1 MADRVRADQS
11 AAEQVRIPHGVPAG
25 LCPVCELRQMDLGGI
40 CPRGGPDRLAF
51 ERKKRLVLRALE
63 SQD

>member
-1 MADRVRADQS
+1 MADRLRAEHS

-25 LCPVCELRQMDLGGI
+25 LCPVCEMPQPDLGGI
-40 CPRGGPDRLAF
+40 CPPGGPDRLAF